1 MSKVLII
8 AVLLGGGG
16 LHAAISA
23 PLPHIGTK
31 FKSLPNGDGKI
42 AVEGAC
48 LPCHSADMLVQQR
61 LNEKQWTAEV
71 DKMIRWG
78 AVVADADK
86 AKMIV
91 YLLKNF
97 GPENK
102 FTPTR
107 VRTAR

>member
-1 MSKVLII
+1 MGVILFC
-8 AVLLGGGG
+8 V
-16 LHAAISA
+16 AAKT
-23 PLPHIGTK
+23 PLPQMGTK
-31 FKSLPNGDGKI
+31 FKQLPKGVGRTT
-42 AVEGAC
+42 VEAAC
-48 LPCHSADMLVQQR
+48 LPCHSADMLAQQR

-107 VRTAR
+107 VRP

>member
-1 MSKVLII
+1 MKKLAI
-8 AVLLGGGG
+8 AFLLLCSGG
-16 LHAAISA
+16 LQPAISA
-23 PLPHIGTK
+23 ELPQLGTK
-31 FKSLPNGDGKI
+31 FKPLPKGIGRQS
-42 AVEGAC
+42 VEIAC
-48 LPCHSADMLVQQR
+48 LPCHSADILVQQR

-107 VRTAR
+107 VRAAH